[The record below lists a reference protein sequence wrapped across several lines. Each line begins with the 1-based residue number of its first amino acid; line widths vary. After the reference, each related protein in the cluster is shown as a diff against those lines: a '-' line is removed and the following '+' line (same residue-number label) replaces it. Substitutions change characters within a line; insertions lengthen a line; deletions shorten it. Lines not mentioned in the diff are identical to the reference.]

1 MPRRIPGL
9 ASSQGY
15 IFHFFTP
22 GGLALV
28 RDCFITRF
36 RRGAV
41 PVFVGLQKQIDSAA
55 RWGTGKGKCVAHR
68 AALDEDMG
76 AYRVTGTNMGGG
88 RALAPDTGGTDAGTD
103 RARMLEEH
111 EALDLAAD
119 WSDISTGL
127 RKDIG
132 QQLFGQWIKPVQLG
146 SFCKETGTLDLF
158 LPTEF
163 SANWVADRFADRLS
177 LAWKIARPDVRNVRI
192 LVHPGRRALPELRL
206 AESGRRAANDGA
218 PVAQPGDA
226 LGMGGDFAALGSNG
240 IGGSIGLDASLT
252 FTTFV
257 TGTANVLA
265 SNAAQRMAA
274 TETPQF
280 APLYLKAATGQG
292 KTHLLHAVGHA
303 YLAAHPRARIFYCS
317 AERFMV
323 EFVQALRQNQMI
335 EFKGR
340 LRGFD
345 LLLVDDIQFIIGKA
359 SAQEE
364 LLYTID
370 ALLAEGKRLCFA
382 ADRAPQALDG
392 VEQRLLSR
400 LSMGLV
406 ADIQP
411 ADIELRRAILEHR
424 LARFSPSHVPS
435 DVIEF
440 LARTINRNVRELVG
454 GLNKLIA
461 YAQLTGQPVS
471 LALAEDQL
479 TDILSANRRR
489 ITIDEIQR
497 TVCQFYRVD
506 RTEMGSK
513 RRARAVV
520 RPRQVAMY
528 LAKVLTPRS
537 YPEIG
542 RKFGGRDHSTVI
554 HAVRL
559 IEDLRT
565 RDADMDGD
573 VRSLLRQLES

>member
-1 MPRRIPGL
+1 MNESGDI
-9 ASSQGY
+9 
-15 IFHFFTP
+15 
-22 GGLALV
+22 
-28 RDCFITRF
+28 
-36 RRGAV
+36 
-41 PVFVGLQKQIDSAA
+41 SAA
-55 RWGTGKGKCVAHR
+55 AQAPSRTGKPR
-68 AALDEDMG
+68 
-76 AYRVTGTNMGGG
+76 
-88 RALAPDTGGTDAGTD
+88 AGTPATED
-103 RARMLEEH
+103 Q

-119 WSDISTGL
+119 WADISQGL
-127 RKDIG
+127 KKDLG
-132 QQLFGQWIKPVQLG
+132 QQLYSQWIRPIQVG
-146 SFCKETGTLDLF
+146 RFCKETGTLDLF

-163 SANWVADRFADRLS
+163 SANWVSDRFADRLS
-177 LAWKIARPDVRNVRI
+177 LAWKIARAEVRHVRVA
-192 LVHPGRRALPELRL
+192 VHPGRRGLPELRL
-206 AESGRRAANDGA
+206 GRDGAGLRPANDRLGDGRAAGLPGA
-218 PVAQPGDA
+218 EAG
-226 LGMGGDFAALGSNG
+226 LGAEAMGLGA
-240 IGGSIGLDASLT
+240 IGLDPSLT

-257 TGTANVLA
+257 TGAGNVLA
-265 SNAAQRMAA
+265 ANAAQRMAA
-274 TETPQF
+274 IEPPQF
-280 APLYLKAATGQG
+280 SPLYLKGATGQG
-292 KTHLLHAVGHA
+292 KTHLMHAIGHTF
-303 YLAAHPRARIFYCS
+303 LAAHPRARIFYCS

-323 EFVQALRQNQMI
+323 EFVQALRANQTI
-335 EFKGR
+335 EFKSR

-370 ALLAEGKRLCFA
+370 ALLAEGKRLVFA

-411 ADIELRRAILEHR
+411 ADIELRRLILEHR
-424 LARFSPSHVPS
+424 LARFSSPTEVPA

-479 TDILSANRRR
+479 TDILSANRKR

-506 RTEMGSK
+506 RTEMASK

>member
-1 MPRRIPGL
+1 
-9 ASSQGY
+9 
-15 IFHFFTP
+15 
-22 GGLALV
+22 
-28 RDCFITRF
+28 
-36 RRGAV
+36 
-41 PVFVGLQKQIDSAA
+41 
-55 RWGTGKGKCVAHR
+55 
-68 AALDEDMG
+68 
-76 AYRVTGTNMGGG
+76 
-88 RALAPDTGGTDAGTD
+88 
-103 RARMLEEH
+103 
-111 EALDLAAD
+111 
-119 WSDISTGL
+119 
-127 RKDIG
+127 
-132 QQLFGQWIKPVQLG
+132 
-146 SFCKETGTLDLF
+146 
-158 LPTEF
+158 
-163 SANWVADRFADRLS
+163 
-177 LAWKIARPDVRNVRI
+177 
-192 LVHPGRRALPELRL
+192 
-206 AESGRRAANDGA
+206 
-218 PVAQPGDA
+218 AQPGDA
-226 LGMGGDFAALGSNG
+226 LGMGAAELGSLG
-240 IGGSIGLDASLT
+240 QGPIGLDPSLT
-252 FTTFV
+252 FASFV
-257 TGTANVLA
+257 TGSANVLA

-274 TETPQF
+274 PETPQF

-292 KTHLLHAVGHA
+292 KTHLLHAIGHA
-303 YLAAHPRARIFYCS
+303 YLANHQRARIFYCS
-317 AERFMV
+317 AERFMD
-323 EFVQALRQNQMI
+323 EFVQALRQNQTI
-335 EFKGR
+335 EFKAR

-370 ALLAEGKRLCFA
+370 ALLAEGTRLVFS

-411 ADIELRRAILEHR
+411 ADIELRRSILEHR
-424 LARFSPSHVPS
+424 LQRFSPSHVPG
-435 DVIEF
+435 DVVEF

-461 YAQLTGQPVS
+461 YAQLTGQAVS
-471 LALAEDQL
+471 LQLAEEQL

-489 ITIDEIQR
+489 ITIDASQR
-497 TVCQFYRVD
+497 PVCQFYRVD
-506 RTEMGSK
+506 RTEMASK

>member
-1 MPRRIPGL
+1 M
-9 ASSQGY
+9 S
-15 IFHFFTP
+15 
-22 GGLALV
+22 
-28 RDCFITRF
+28 
-36 RRGAV
+36 
-41 PVFVGLQKQIDSAA
+41 
-55 RWGTGKGKCVAHR
+55 
-68 AALDEDMG
+68 EDQ
-76 AYRVTGTNMGGG
+76 
-88 RALAPDTGGTDAGTD
+88 
-103 RARMLEEH
+103 
-111 EALDLAAD
+111 EAMDLAAD
-119 WSDISTGL
+119 WADISQGL
-127 RKDIG
+127 RKDLG
-132 QQLFGQWIKPVQLG
+132 HQLHSQWIKPIQLG
-146 SFCKETGTLDLF
+146 TMDKETGTLDLF

-163 SANWVADRFADRLS
+163 SANWVNDRFADRLA
-177 LAWKIARPDVRNVRI
+177 LAWKIARSEVRKVRI
-192 LVHPGRRALPELRL
+192 SVHPGRRQLGDVPLGGFDNF
-206 AESGRRAANDGA
+206 GRTHANDVIEPGA
-218 PVAQPGDA
+218 MT
-226 LGMGGDFAALGSNG
+226 LAAGT
-240 IGGSIGLDASLT
+240 IGERGFTASVGLDPSLT
-252 FTTFV
+252 FAAFV
-257 TGTANVLA
+257 TGTTNVLA
-265 SNAAQRMAA
+265 FNAAERMAKV
-274 TETPQF
+274 EQPQF
-280 APLYLKAATGQG
+280 SPLYLKAATGQG
-292 KTHLLHAVGHA
+292 KTHLLHAIGHA

-323 EFVQALRQNQMI
+323 EFVQALRQNEMI
-335 EFKGR
+335 EFKAR

-370 ALLAEGKRLCFA
+370 ALLAEGKRLVFA

-406 ADIQP
+406 ADILP
-411 ADIELRRAILEHR
+411 ADIELRRSILESK
-424 LARFSPSHVPS
+424 LTRFAPLEVPA

-461 YAQLTGQPVS
+461 YAQLTGQEVS
-471 LALAEDQL
+471 LQLAEEQL

-506 RTEMGSK
+506 RSEMSSK

-559 IEDLRT
+559 IEDLRK

>member
-1 MPRRIPGL
+1 M
-9 ASSQGY
+9 ASDGAQGARA
-15 IFHFFTP
+15 
-22 GGLALV
+22 GNGMV
-28 RDCFITRF
+28 Q
-36 RRGAV
+36 RGK
-41 PVFVGLQKQIDSAA
+41 FEMQ
-55 RWGTGKGKCVAHR
+55 
-68 AALDEDMG
+68 EDQ
-76 AYRVTGTNMGGG
+76 
-88 RALAPDTGGTDAGTD
+88 
-103 RARMLEEH
+103 
-111 EALDLAAD
+111 EAIDLAAD
-119 WSDISTGL
+119 WSDISQGL
-127 RKDIG
+127 RKDLG
-132 QQLFGQWIKPVQLG
+132 QQLFGQWIKPIQLG
-146 SFCKETGTLDLF
+146 TFCKETGTLDLF

-177 LAWKIARPDVRNVRI
+177 LAWKIARPDVRHVRVS
-192 LVHPGRRALPELRL
+192 VHPGRRQMPDLRL
-206 AESGRRAANDGA
+206 GGANGSRNPANDRSGMQRDGSMLVCGGEELGQLGQA
-218 PVAQPGDA
+218 P
-226 LGMGGDFAALGSNG
+226 
-240 IGGSIGLDASLT
+240 IGLDPSLT
-252 FTTFV
+252 FTSFV
-257 TGTANVLA
+257 TGASNILA

-274 TETPQF
+274 IEKPQF

-292 KTHLLHAVGHA
+292 KTHLLHAIGHT
-303 YLAAHPRARIFYCS
+303 YLAAHPRSRIFYCS

-323 EFVQALRQNQMI
+323 EFVQALRQNQTI
-335 EFKGR
+335 EFKTR

-359 SAQEE
+359 AAQEE

-370 ALLAEGKRLCFA
+370 ALLAEGKRLVFA

-411 ADIELRRAILEHR
+411 ADIDLRRSILEHR
-424 LARFSPSHVPS
+424 LARFSPTQVPA

-440 LARTINRNVRELVG
+440 LARTINRNIRELVG

-461 YAQLTGQPVS
+461 YAQLTGQAVS
-471 LALAEDQL
+471 LQLAEEQL

-506 RTEMGSK
+506 RTEMSSK

>member
-1 MPRRIPGL
+1 MI
-9 ASSQGY
+9 
-15 IFHFFTP
+15 
-22 GGLALV
+22 
-28 RDCFITRF
+28 
-36 RRGAV
+36 
-41 PVFVGLQKQIDSAA
+41 
-55 RWGTGKGKCVAHR
+55 
-68 AALDEDMG
+68 
-76 AYRVTGTNMGGG
+76 
-88 RALAPDTGGTDAGTD
+88 
-103 RARMLEEH
+103 EEQ

-119 WSDISTGL
+119 WADISRGL
-127 RKDIG
+127 RKDLG
-132 QQLFGQWIKPVQLG
+132 NQLYSQWIKPIQLG
-146 SFCKETGTLDLF
+146 SLCKQSGTLDLY
-158 LPTEF
+158 LPNEF
-163 SANWVADRFADRLS
+163 SANWVSDRFADRLS
-177 LAWKIARPDVRNVRI
+177 LAWKIARPDIRNVQI
-192 LVHPGRRALPELRL
+192 SVMPGRRAMPGLRL
-206 AESGRRAANDGA
+206 GRDEGRRAANDGA
-218 PVAQPGDA
+218 PLSQPGDA
-226 LGMGGDFAALGSNG
+226 LGMGAAELGSLG
-240 IGGSIGLDASLT
+240 QGPVGLDPSLT
-252 FTTFV
+252 FASFV
-257 TGTANVLA
+257 TGSANILA

-292 KTHLLHAVGHA
+292 KTHLLHAIGHA
-303 YLAAHPRARIFYCS
+303 YLANHQRARIFYCS

-323 EFVQALRQNQMI
+323 EFVQALRQNQTI
-335 EFKGR
+335 EFKAR

-370 ALLAEGKRLCFA
+370 ALLAEGKRLVFA

-411 ADIELRRAILEHR
+411 ADIELRRSILEHR
-424 LARFSPSHVPS
+424 LQRFSPSHVPG
-435 DVIEF
+435 DVVEF

-461 YAQLTGQPVS
+461 YAQLTGQAVS
-471 LALAEDQL
+471 LQLAEEQL

-506 RTEMGSK
+506 RTEMASK

-559 IEDLRT
+559 IEDLRA

>member
-1 MPRRIPGL
+1 M
-9 ASSQGY
+9 
-15 IFHFFTP
+15 
-22 GGLALV
+22 
-28 RDCFITRF
+28 
-36 RRGAV
+36 
-41 PVFVGLQKQIDSAA
+41 
-55 RWGTGKGKCVAHR
+55 
-68 AALDEDMG
+68 
-76 AYRVTGTNMGGG
+76 
-88 RALAPDTGGTDAGTD
+88 
-103 RARMLEEH
+103 EENQ

-119 WSDISTGL
+119 WADISQGL
-127 RKDIG
+127 RKDLG
-132 QQLFGQWIKPVQLG
+132 QQLHSQWIKPIQLG
-146 SFCKETGTLDLF
+146 TFCKDTGTLDLF

-192 LVHPGRRALPELRL
+192 SVHPVRRQLPELRL
-206 AESGRRAANDGA
+206 GNGGGPRHAANDGA
-218 PVAQPGDA
+218 PANGDA
-226 LGMGGDFAALGSNG
+226 SALSMGAEFATLGQGT
-240 IGGSIGLDASLT
+240 IGLDPSLT
-252 FTTFV
+252 FATFV
-257 TGTANVLA
+257 TGAANVLA
-265 SNAAQRMAA
+265 CNAAQRMAA
-274 TETPQF
+274 IEAPQF
-280 APLYLKAATGQG
+280 SPLYLKAATGQG
-292 KTHLLHAVGHA
+292 KTHLLHAIGHA
-303 YLAAHPRARIFYCS
+303 YLATHARARIFYCS
-317 AERFMV
+317 AERFMI

-335 EFKGR
+335 EFKAR

-370 ALLAEGKRLCFA
+370 ALLAEGKRLVFA

-411 ADIELRRAILEHR
+411 ADIELRRSILEHR
-424 LARFSPSHVPS
+424 LARFAPADVPA

-461 YAQLTGQPVS
+461 YAQLTGQAVS
-471 LALAEDQL
+471 LQLAEEQL

-506 RTEMGSK
+506 RQEMSSK

-559 IEDLRT
+559 IEELRT
-565 RDADMDGD
+565 RDSDMDGD

>member
-1 MPRRIPGL
+1 MEE
-9 ASSQGY
+9 QE
-15 IFHFFTP
+15 
-22 GGLALV
+22 
-28 RDCFITRF
+28 
-36 RRGAV
+36 AV
-41 PVFVGLQKQIDSAA
+41 
-55 RWGTGKGKCVAHR
+55 
-68 AALDEDMG
+68 
-76 AYRVTGTNMGGG
+76 
-88 RALAPDTGGTDAGTD
+88 
-103 RARMLEEH
+103 
-111 EALDLAAD
+111 DLAAD
-119 WSDISTGL
+119 WADISQGL
-127 RKDIG
+127 RKDLG
-132 QQLFGQWIKPVQLG
+132 HQLFSQWIRPIQVG
-146 SFCKETGTLDLF
+146 SFCKDTGTLHLF

-163 SANWVADRFADRLS
+163 SANWVQDRFHDRLS
-177 LAWKIARPDVRNVRI
+177 LAWKIARSEVRNVKI
-192 LVHPGRRALPELRL
+192 GVHPGRRKL
-206 AESGRRAANDGA
+206 ADLDFRGEDGFGHRAANDGA
-218 PVAQPGDA
+218 LA
-226 LGMGGDFAALGSNG
+226 GGRAME
-240 IGGSIGLDASLT
+240 SIGDDGFTSSVGLDPSLT
-252 FTTFV
+252 FAAFV
-257 TGTANVLA
+257 TGTTNVLA
-265 SNAAQRMAA
+265 KNAAERMAQA
-274 TETPQF
+274 EKPQF
-280 APLYLKAATGQG
+280 SPLYLKAATGQG
-292 KTHLLHAVGHA
+292 KTHLLHAIGHA
-303 YLAAHPRARIFYCS
+303 YLQAHPRARIFYCS

-323 EFVQALRQNQMI
+323 EFVSALKSNEMI
-335 EFKGR
+335 EFKAR

-370 ALLAEGKRLCFA
+370 ALLAEGKRLVFA

-392 VEQRLLSR
+392 VEPRLLSR

-406 ADIQP
+406 ADIQS
-411 ADIELRRAILEHR
+411 ADIELRRQILQSK
-424 LARFSPSHVPS
+424 LVRFAPLDVPS

-461 YAQLTGQPVS
+461 YAQLTGQDVS
-471 LALAEDQL
+471 LQLAEEQL

-497 TVCQFYRVD
+497 TVCQFYRID
-506 RTEMGSK
+506 RAEMSSK

-559 IEDLRT
+559 IEDLRQ
-565 RDADMDGD
+565 RDSDMDGD

>member
-1 MPRRIPGL
+1 VT
-9 ASSQGY
+9 SSSSGQNAGNA
-15 IFHFFTP
+15 
-22 GGLALV
+22 GKKSKVV
-28 RDCFITRF
+28 RVEMEEDQE
-36 RRGAV
+36 AV
-41 PVFVGLQKQIDSAA
+41 
-55 RWGTGKGKCVAHR
+55 
-68 AALDEDMG
+68 
-76 AYRVTGTNMGGG
+76 N
-88 RALAPDTGGTDAGTD
+88 
-103 RARMLEEH
+103 
-111 EALDLAAD
+111 LAAD
-119 WSDISTGL
+119 WADISQGL
-127 RKDIG
+127 RKDLG
-132 QQLFGQWIKPVQLG
+132 QQVHSQWIRPVQPG
-146 SFCKETGTLDLF
+146 NYCKETGTLDLY

-177 LAWKIARPDVRNVRI
+177 LAWKIARPDVRHVRI

-206 AESGRRAANDGA
+206 GGGGRPSRMPANDSTLGA
-218 PVAQPGDA
+218 GDA
-226 LGMGGDFAALGSNG
+226 LAADTFAAFGQ
-240 IGGSIGLDASLT
+240 GSIGIDASQT
-252 FTTFV
+252 FSTFV
-257 TGTANVLA
+257 TGTSNVLA
-265 SNAAQRMAA
+265 LNAAQRMAA
-274 TETPQF
+274 PEKPQF
-280 APLYLKAATGQG
+280 SPLYLKGSTGQG
-292 KTHLLHAVGHA
+292 KTHLLHAVGHS
-303 YLAAHPRARIFYCS
+303 YLANHPQARIFYCS
-317 AERFMV
+317 AEKFMV

-335 EFKGR
+335 EFKSR
-340 LRGFD
+340 LRSFD

-370 ALLAEGKRLCFA
+370 ALLAEGKRLVFA

-392 VEQRLLSR
+392 VEPRLLSR

-411 ADIELRRAILEHR
+411 ADIELRRSILESR
-424 LARFSPSHVPS
+424 LTRISTVEVPP

-440 LARTINRNVRELVG
+440 LARTINRNIRELVG
-454 GLNKLIA
+454 GLTKVIA
-461 YAQLTGQPVS
+461 YAQLTNQVVS
-471 LALAEDQL
+471 MQLAEEQL

-497 TVCQFYRVD
+497 TVCQFYRID
-506 RTEMGSK
+506 RTEMSSK

-559 IEDLRT
+559 IEELRT

>member
-1 MPRRIPGL
+1 M
-9 ASSQGY
+9 
-15 IFHFFTP
+15 
-22 GGLALV
+22 
-28 RDCFITRF
+28 
-36 RRGAV
+36 
-41 PVFVGLQKQIDSAA
+41 
-55 RWGTGKGKCVAHR
+55 
-68 AALDEDMG
+68 
-76 AYRVTGTNMGGG
+76 
-88 RALAPDTGGTDAGTD
+88 
-103 RARMLEEH
+103 EEQ

-119 WSDISTGL
+119 WADISQGL
-127 RKDIG
+127 RKDLG
-132 QQLFGQWIKPVQLG
+132 HQLYSQWIRPIQVG
-146 SFCKETGTLDLF
+146 RFCKDTGTLHLF

-163 SANWVADRFADRLS
+163 SANWVQDRFADRLS
-177 LAWKIARPDVRNVRI
+177 LAWKIARSEVRNVKI
-192 LVHPGRRALPELRL
+192 GVHPGRRKMADLDLR
-206 AESGRRAANDGA
+206 GDDGFGHRAANDGA
-218 PVAQPGDA
+218 PTGAR
-226 LGMGGDFAALGSNG
+226 GM
-240 IGGSIGLDASLT
+240 GSIGEDGFISSVGLDPMLT
-252 FTTFV
+252 FAAFVPGTT
-257 TGTANVLA
+257 NVLA
-265 SNAAQRMAA
+265 KNAAERMASV
-274 TETPQF
+274 EKPQF
-280 APLYLKAATGQG
+280 SPLYLKAATGQG
-292 KTHLLHAVGHA
+292 KTHLLHAIGHA
-303 YLAAHPRARIFYCS
+303 YLLAHPRARIFYCS

-323 EFVQALRQNQMI
+323 EFVQALKSNEMI
-335 EFKGR
+335 EFKAR
-340 LRGFD
+340 LRAFD

-370 ALLAEGKRLCFA
+370 ALLAEGKRLVFA

-392 VEQRLLSR
+392 VEPRLLSR

-411 ADIELRRAILEHR
+411 ADIELRRAILHSK
-424 LARFSPSHVPS
+424 LTRFAPLDVPE

-461 YAQLTGQPVS
+461 YAQLTGQDVS
-471 LALAEDQL
+471 LQLAEEQL

-497 TVCQFYRVD
+497 TVCQFYRID
-506 RTEMGSK
+506 RSEMSSK

-559 IEDLRT
+559 IEDLRK

-573 VRSLLRQLES
+573 VRSLLRQLET

>member
-1 MPRRIPGL
+1 M
-9 ASSQGY
+9 
-15 IFHFFTP
+15 T
-22 GGLALV
+22 
-28 RDCFITRF
+28 
-36 RRGAV
+36 
-41 PVFVGLQKQIDSAA
+41 
-55 RWGTGKGKCVAHR
+55 
-68 AALDEDMG
+68 EDQ
-76 AYRVTGTNMGGG
+76 
-88 RALAPDTGGTDAGTD
+88 D
-103 RARMLEEH
+103 
-111 EALDLAAD
+111 ALDLAAD
-119 WSDISTGL
+119 WSDISQGL
-127 RKDIG
+127 KKDLG
-132 QQLFGQWIKPVQLG
+132 PQLHAQWIKPIQLG

-177 LAWKIARPDVRNVRI
+177 LAWKIARTEVRQVRI
-192 LVHPGRRALPELRL
+192 TVHPRRRALPELR
-206 AESGRRAANDGA
+206 
-218 PVAQPGDA
+218 VAGDSVS
-226 LGMGGDFAALGSNG
+226 LQGSHLQSRMPTTPA
-240 IGGSIGLDASLT
+240 IADAIISGLDPSLT
-252 FTTFV
+252 FAEFV
-257 TGTANVLA
+257 SGTANVLA
-265 SNAAQRMAA
+265 LNAAQRMAA
-274 TETPQF
+274 LETPQF
-280 APLYLKAATGQG
+280 SPLYLKASTGQG
-292 KTHLLHAVGHA
+292 KTHLLHAIGHA
-303 YLAAHPRARIFYCS
+303 YAANRPGARIFYCS
-317 AERFMV
+317 AERFMI
-323 EFVQALRQNQMI
+323 EFVQAMRSNEMI
-335 EFKGR
+335 EFKSR

-359 SAQEE
+359 STQEE
-364 LLYTID
+364 FLHTID
-370 ALLAEGKRLCFA
+370 ALLSAGKRLVVA

-406 ADIQP
+406 ADMQP
-411 ADIELRRAILEHR
+411 ADIELRRKILEHR
-424 LARFSPSHVPS
+424 LARFSSTNVPS

-440 LARTINRNVRELVG
+440 LSRTINRNVRELVG

-461 YAQLTGQPVS
+461 FAQLTGQPVS
-471 LALAEDQL
+471 LQLAEEQL

-506 RTEMGSK
+506 RTEMASK

-559 IEDLRT
+559 IEELRT

-573 VRSLLRQLES
+573 VRSLLRQLED

>member
-1 MPRRIPGL
+1 MTVSSDGGERI
-9 ASSQGY
+9 A
-15 IFHFFTP
+15 T
-22 GGLALV
+22 
-28 RDCFITRF
+28 
-36 RRGAV
+36 V
-41 PVFVGLQKQIDSAA
+41 PSKGQKGVTQMN
-55 RWGTGKGKCVAHR
+55 
-68 AALDEDMG
+68 ED
-76 AYRVTGTNMGGG
+76 
-88 RALAPDTGGTDAGTD
+88 
-103 RARMLEEH
+103 H
-111 EALDLAAD
+111 EAINFAAD
-119 WSDISTGL
+119 WADISQGL
-127 RKDIG
+127 RKDLG
-132 QQLFGQWIKPVQLG
+132 QQLHTQWIKPIALG
-146 SFCKETGTLDLF
+146 GFCNETGTLDLF

-177 LAWKIARPDVRNVRI
+177 LAWKIARPDVRTVRVS
-192 LVHPGRRALPELRL
+192 VHPGRRQLPELRL
-206 AESGRRAANDGA
+206 NGNAGPRHAAND
-218 PVAQPGDA
+218 
-226 LGMGGDFAALGSNG
+226 LGREGSMLDCGGELSTLGQAT
-240 IGGSIGLDASLT
+240 IGLDPSLT
-252 FTTFV
+252 FASFV
-257 TGTANVLA
+257 SGA
-265 SNAAQRMAA
+265 SNILALNAAVRMAA
-274 TETPQF
+274 PEKPQF

-292 KTHLLHAVGHA
+292 KTHLLHAIGHA
-303 YLAAHPRARIFYCS
+303 YLAAHPRTRIFYCS

-335 EFKGR
+335 EFKSR

-370 ALLAEGKRLCFA
+370 ALLAEGKRLVFA

-411 ADIELRRAILEHR
+411 ADIDLRRSILEHR
-424 LARFSPSHVPS
+424 LARFSPADVPA

-440 LARTINRNVRELVG
+440 LARTINRNIRELVG

-461 YAQLTGQPVS
+461 YAQLTGQAVS
-471 LALAEDQL
+471 LQLAEEQL

-506 RTEMGSK
+506 RTEMSSK

-573 VRSLLRQLES
+573 VRSLLRQLEN

>member
-1 MPRRIPGL
+1 
-9 ASSQGY
+9 
-15 IFHFFTP
+15 
-22 GGLALV
+22 
-28 RDCFITRF
+28 
-36 RRGAV
+36 
-41 PVFVGLQKQIDSAA
+41 
-55 RWGTGKGKCVAHR
+55 
-68 AALDEDMG
+68 MG
-76 AYRVTGTNMGGG
+76 
-88 RALAPDTGGTDAGTD
+88 
-103 RARMLEEH
+103 
-111 EALDLAAD
+111 LAAD
-119 WSDISTGL
+119 WADISQGL
-127 RKDIG
+127 RKDLG
-132 QQLFGQWIKPVQLG
+132 QQLHSQWIKPIQLG

-177 LAWKIARPDVRNVRI
+177 LAWKIARSEVRHVRI
-192 LVHPGRRALPELRL
+192 SVHPARRQMPDLRMAGAGRRP
-206 AESGRRAANDGA
+206 ANDGA
-218 PVAQPGDA
+218 PSAPISQPA
-226 LGMGGDFAALGSNG
+226 PLNLAGGDLGSG
-240 IGGSIGLDASLT
+240 EFSMLGQPAVGLDPSLT
-252 FTTFV
+252 FASFV

-265 SNAAQRMAA
+265 CNAAQRMTAI
-274 TETPQF
+274 EKPQF
-280 APLYLKAATGQG
+280 SPLYLKAATGQG
-292 KTHLLHAVGHA
+292 KTHLLHAIGHA
-303 YLAAHPRARIFYCS
+303 FLLNHPRGRIFYCS

-335 EFKGR
+335 EFKAR

-345 LLLVDDIQFIIGKA
+345 LLMVDDIQFIIGKA

-370 ALLAEGKRLCFA
+370 ALLNEGKRLVFA

-411 ADIELRRAILEHR
+411 ADIELRRKILEHR
-424 LARFSPSHVPS
+424 LARFAPTAVPD

-440 LARTINRNVRELVG
+440 LARTINRNIRELVG

-461 YAQLTGQPVS
+461 YAQLTGQSVS
-471 LALAEDQL
+471 LQLAEEQL

-506 RTEMGSK
+506 RTEMASK

-559 IEDLRT
+559 IEDLRA

-573 VRSLLRQLES
+573 VRTLLRQLED

>member
-1 MPRRIPGL
+1 M
-9 ASSQGY
+9 
-15 IFHFFTP
+15 
-22 GGLALV
+22 
-28 RDCFITRF
+28 
-36 RRGAV
+36 
-41 PVFVGLQKQIDSAA
+41 
-55 RWGTGKGKCVAHR
+55 
-68 AALDEDMG
+68 
-76 AYRVTGTNMGGG
+76 G
-88 RALAPDTGGTDAGTD
+88 RAVSDV
-103 RARMLEEH
+103 LEDQ
-111 EALDLAAD
+111 EAADLAAD
-119 WSDISTGL
+119 WSDISQGL
-127 RKDIG
+127 RKDLG
-132 QQLFGQWIKPVQLG
+132 QQLHTQWIRPIQLG

-177 LAWKIARPDVRNVRI
+177 LAWKIARQEVRNVRI
-192 LVHPGRRALPELRL
+192 SVHPRRRALPELKLNGEGLRPGPML
-206 AESGRRAANDGA
+206 TSASALVA
-218 PVAQPGDA
+218 P
-226 LGMGGDFAALGSNG
+226 G
-240 IGGSIGLDASLT
+240 IADSLSAGLDPSLT
-252 FTTFV
+252 FTEFV

-265 SNAAQRMAA
+265 CNAAQRMAA
-274 TETPQF
+274 EATPQF
-280 APLYLKAATGQG
+280 SPLYLKASTGQG
-292 KTHLLHAVGHA
+292 KTHLLHAIGHA
-303 YLAAHPRARIFYCS
+303 FAASRPGARIFYCS
-317 AERFMV
+317 AERFMI
-323 EFVQALRQNQMI
+323 EFVQAMRANEML
-335 EFKGR
+335 EFKAR

-345 LLLVDDIQFIIGKA
+345 LLLVDDIQFIIGK
-359 SAQEE
+359 SSTQEE
-364 LLYTID
+364 LLHTID
-370 ALLAEGKRLCFA
+370 ALLTAGKRLVVA

-406 ADIQP
+406 ADISP
-411 ADIELRRAILEHR
+411 ADIELRRKILEHR
-424 LARFSPSHVPS
+424 LKRFAPESAQAQVPG

-461 YAQLTGQPVS
+461 YAQLTGQTVC
-471 LALAEDQL
+471 LQLAEEQL

-506 RTEMGSK
+506 RTEMSSK

-559 IEDLRT
+559 IEDLRK

>member
-1 MPRRIPGL
+1 M
-9 ASSQGY
+9 
-15 IFHFFTP
+15 
-22 GGLALV
+22 
-28 RDCFITRF
+28 
-36 RRGAV
+36 
-41 PVFVGLQKQIDSAA
+41 
-55 RWGTGKGKCVAHR
+55 
-68 AALDEDMG
+68 
-76 AYRVTGTNMGGG
+76 
-88 RALAPDTGGTDAGTD
+88 
-103 RARMLEEH
+103 EEQ

-119 WSDISTGL
+119 WADISRGL
-127 RKDIG
+127 RKDLG
-132 QQLFGQWIKPVQLG
+132 HQLYSQWIKPIQLG
-146 SFCKETGTLDLF
+146 SLCKQSGTLDLY
-158 LPTEF
+158 LPNEF

-177 LAWKIARPDVRNVRI
+177 LAWKIARPDIRNVQI
-192 LVHPGRRALPELRL
+192 SVMPGRRAMPGLRL
-206 AESGRRAANDGA
+206 GREDGRRAANDGA
-218 PVAQPGDA
+218 VLAQPGDA
-226 LGMGGDFAALGSNG
+226 LGMGAAELGALGQG
-240 IGGSIGLDASLT
+240 PIGLDPSLT
-252 FTTFV
+252 FASFV
-257 TGTANVLA
+257 TGAANILA

-292 KTHLLHAVGHA
+292 KTHLLHAIGHA
-303 YLAAHPRARIFYCS
+303 YLANHQRARIFYCS

-323 EFVQALRQNQMI
+323 EFVQALRQNQTI
-335 EFKGR
+335 EFKAR

-370 ALLAEGKRLCFA
+370 ALLAEGKRLVFA

-411 ADIELRRAILEHR
+411 ADIELRRSILEHR
-424 LARFSPSHVPS
+424 LQRFSPSHVPG
-435 DVIEF
+435 DVVEF

-461 YAQLTGQPVS
+461 YAQLTGQAVS
-471 LALAEDQL
+471 LQLAEEQL

-506 RTEMGSK
+506 RTEMASK

-559 IEDLRT
+559 IEDLRA

>member
-1 MPRRIPGL
+1 M
-9 ASSQGY
+9 S
-15 IFHFFTP
+15 
-22 GGLALV
+22 
-28 RDCFITRF
+28 
-36 RRGAV
+36 
-41 PVFVGLQKQIDSAA
+41 
-55 RWGTGKGKCVAHR
+55 
-68 AALDEDMG
+68 ED
-76 AYRVTGTNMGGG
+76 ATE
-88 RALAPDTGGTDAGTD
+88 DQ
-103 RARMLEEH
+103 

-119 WSDISTGL
+119 WADISQGL
-127 RKDIG
+127 RKDLG
-132 QQLFGQWIKPVQLG
+132 HQLHSQWIKPIQLG
-146 SFCKETGTLDLF
+146 NFEKDEGTLKLY

-163 SANWVADRFADRLS
+163 AANWVRDRFADRLS
-177 LAWKIARPDVRNVRI
+177 LAWKIARGEVRNVEI
-192 LVHPGRRALPELRL
+192 SVHPGRRQMADIPLGGQ
-206 AESGRRAANDGA
+206 SGFGLAANDGDISA
-218 PVAQPGDA
+218 SA
-226 LGMGGDFAALGSNG
+226 MAAASIGSQG
-240 IGGSIGLDASLT
+240 FTSSIGLDPSLT
-252 FTTFV
+252 FAAFV

-265 SNAAQRMAA
+265 FNAAERMAKV
-274 TETPQF
+274 EVPQF
-280 APLYLKAATGQG
+280 SPLYLKAGTGQG
-292 KTHLLHAVGHA
+292 KTHLLHAIGHA
-303 YLAAHPRARIFYCS
+303 YLQAHPRARIFYCS
-317 AERFMV
+317 AERFMI
-323 EFVQALRQNQMI
+323 EFVQALRQNEMM
-335 EFKGR
+335 EFKAR

-345 LLLVDDIQFIIGKA
+345 LLLVDDLQFIIGKA

-370 ALLAEGKRLCFA
+370 ALLAEGKRLVFA

-392 VEQRLLSR
+392 VEPRLLSR

-411 ADIELRRAILEHR
+411 ADIELRRSILESKLTKFAP
-424 LARFSPSHVPS
+424 LAVPD
-435 DVIEF
+435 DVIDF
-440 LARTINRNVRELVG
+440 LARTITRNVRELVG

-461 YAQLTGQPVS
+461 YAQLTGQEVS

-479 TDILSANRRR
+479 TDILSANRKR

-506 RTEMGSK
+506 RSEMSSK

-559 IEDLRT
+559 IEDLRK

>member
-1 MPRRIPGL
+1 MIRMGPHAGRSFSVRRE
-9 ASSQGY
+9 AV
-15 IFHFFTP
+15 
-22 GGLALV
+22 GG
-28 RDCFITRF
+28 
-36 RRGAV
+36 
-41 PVFVGLQKQIDSAA
+41 
-55 RWGTGKGKCVAHR
+55 
-68 AALDEDMG
+68 EM
-76 AYRVTGTNMGGG
+76 
-88 RALAPDTGGTDAGTD
+88 
-103 RARMLEEH
+103 EEQ

-119 WSDISTGL
+119 WSDIVQGL
-127 RKDIG
+127 RKDLG
-132 QQLFGQWIKPVQLG
+132 HQLFSQWIRPIQLG
-146 SFCKETGTLDLF
+146 NFCKDTGTLNLY

-163 SANWVADRFADRLS
+163 SANWVQDRFLDRLS
-177 LAWKIARPDVRNVRI
+177 LAWKIARSEVKNVRI
-192 LVHPGRRALPELRL
+192 MVHPGRRKIADLPL
-206 AESGRRAANDGA
+206 SNDDGFGHRAAY
-218 PVAQPGDA
+218 DA
-226 LGMGGDFAALGSNG
+226 VLAME
-240 IGGSIGLDASLT
+240 SIGEDGFTSSVGLDPSLT
-252 FTTFV
+252 FAAFVAGTT
-257 TGTANVLA
+257 NVLA
-265 SNAAQRMAA
+265 KNAAERMAQA
-274 TETPQF
+274 EKPQF
-280 APLYLKAATGQG
+280 SPLYLKAATGQG
-292 KTHLLHAVGHA
+292 KTHLLHAIGHS
-303 YLAAHPRARIFYCS
+303 YLQAHPRARIFYCS

-323 EFVQALRQNQMI
+323 EFVQALKSNEMI
-335 EFKGR
+335 EFKAR

-370 ALLAEGKRLCFA
+370 ALLAEGKRLVFA
-382 ADRAPQALDG
+382 ADRAPQSLDG
-392 VEQRLLSR
+392 VEPRLRSR

-411 ADIELRRAILEHR
+411 ADIELRRTILHSK
-424 LARFSPSHVPS
+424 LTRFAPLNVPE

-461 YAQLTGQPVS
+461 YAQLTGQEVS
-471 LALAEDQL
+471 LQLAEEQL
-479 TDILSANRRR
+479 TDILSANRKR

-506 RTEMGSK
+506 RSEMSSK

-559 IEDLRT
+559 IEDLRK

>member
-1 MPRRIPGL
+1 MATKNSGSG
-9 ASSQGY
+9 ASGRKSGKKDVED
-15 IFHFFTP
+15 IE
-22 GGLALV
+22 
-28 RDCFITRF
+28 
-36 RRGAV
+36 AV
-41 PVFVGLQKQIDSAA
+41 
-55 RWGTGKGKCVAHR
+55 
-68 AALDEDMG
+68 
-76 AYRVTGTNMGGG
+76 N
-88 RALAPDTGGTDAGTD
+88 
-103 RARMLEEH
+103 
-111 EALDLAAD
+111 LAAD
-119 WSDISTGL
+119 WADISQGL
-127 RKDIG
+127 RKDLG
-132 QQLFGQWIKPVQLG
+132 HQLHSQWIKPIQVG
-146 SFCKETGTLDLF
+146 GFCKDTGTLDLF

-163 SANWVADRFADRLS
+163 SANWVQDRFADRLS
-177 LAWKIARPDVRNVRI
+177 LAWKIAKNDIRNVRI
-192 LVHPGRRALPELRL
+192 QVHPGRRKVPDISLHGDGPRP
-206 AESGRRAANDGA
+206 ANDGDSSMIA
-218 PVAQPGDA
+218 VAAGT
-226 LGMGGDFAALGSNG
+226 
-240 IGGSIGLDASLT
+240 IGEQGFTSSVGLDPSLT
-252 FTTFV
+252 FAAFV
-257 TGTANVLA
+257 TGETNILGC
-265 SNAAQRMAA
+265 NAAQRMAA

-280 APLYLKAATGQG
+280 SPLYLKAATGQG
-292 KTHLLHAVGHA
+292 KTHLMHAIGHA
-303 YLAAHPRARIFYCS
+303 YLAAHPRSRIFYCS

-323 EFVQALRQNQMI
+323 EFVQALKQNQMI
-335 EFKGR
+335 EFKAR
-340 LRGFD
+340 LRSFD

-370 ALLAEGKRLCFA
+370 ALLAEGKRLVFA

-392 VEQRLLSR
+392 VEPRLLSR

-406 ADIQP
+406 ADIAP
-411 ADIELRRAILEHR
+411 ADIELRRKILESK
-424 LARFSPSHVPS
+424 LTRFAPLEVPA

-440 LARTINRNVRELVG
+440 LARTITRNVRELVG

-461 YAQLTGQPVS
+461 YAQLTGQTVS
-471 LALAEDQL
+471 LQLAEEQL

-497 TVCQFYRVD
+497 TVCQFYRID
-506 RTEMGSK
+506 RSEMSSK

-528 LAKVLTPRS
+528 LSKVLTPRS

>member
-1 MPRRIPGL
+1 MPAYGGVRRSRQSGQRSVKIDDF
-9 ASSQGY
+9 A
-15 IFHFFTP
+15 
-22 GGLALV
+22 GGSA
-28 RDCFITRF
+28 
-36 RRGAV
+36 G
-41 PVFVGLQKQIDSAA
+41 SAA
-55 RWGTGKGKCVAHR
+55 INFDRNTTSRKGR
-68 AALDEDMG
+68 DNTMIEDQ
-76 AYRVTGTNMGGG
+76 
-88 RALAPDTGGTDAGTD
+88 
-103 RARMLEEH
+103 

-119 WSDISTGL
+119 WADISQGL
-127 RKDIG
+127 KKDLG
-132 QQLFGQWIKPVQLG
+132 PQLHAQWIKPIQLG
-146 SFCKETGTLDLF
+146 AFCKETGTLDLF

-177 LAWKIARPDVRNVRI
+177 LAWKIARSEVRQVRI
-192 LVHPGRRALPELRL
+192 TVHPRRRSMPELRVG
-206 AESGRRAANDGA
+206 AEA
-218 PVAQPGDA
+218 PVPVRAPATPAMIDTA
-226 LGMGGDFAALGSNG
+226 LS
-240 IGGSIGLDASLT
+240 GLDPSLT
-252 FTTFV
+252 FAEFV
-257 TGTANVLA
+257 SGSANVLA
-265 SNAAQRMAA
+265 VNAAQRMAA
-274 TETPQF
+274 VETPQF
-280 APLYLKAATGQG
+280 SPLYLKGSTGQG
-292 KTHLLHAVGHA
+292 KTHLLHAIGHA
-303 YLAAHPRARIFYCS
+303 FAANKPGARIFYCS
-317 AERFMV
+317 AERFMI
-323 EFVQALRQNQMI
+323 EFVQAMRSNEMI
-335 EFKGR
+335 EFKAR

-345 LLLVDDIQFIIGKA
+345 MLLVDDIQFIIGKA
-359 SAQEE
+359 STQEE
-364 LLYTID
+364 FLHTID
-370 ALLAEGKRLCFA
+370 ALMSAGKRLVVA

-411 ADIELRRAILEHR
+411 ADIELRRKILEHR
-424 LARFSPSHVPS
+424 LNRFGNTQVPA

-471 LALAEDQL
+471 LQLAEEQL

-506 RTEMGSK
+506 RTEMASK

-559 IEDLRT
+559 IEELRT

-573 VRSLLRQLES
+573 VRTLLRQLED

>member
-1 MPRRIPGL
+1 M
-9 ASSQGY
+9 SEDQE
-15 IFHFFTP
+15 
-22 GGLALV
+22 
-28 RDCFITRF
+28 
-36 RRGAV
+36 AV
-41 PVFVGLQKQIDSAA
+41 
-55 RWGTGKGKCVAHR
+55 
-68 AALDEDMG
+68 
-76 AYRVTGTNMGGG
+76 N
-88 RALAPDTGGTDAGTD
+88 
-103 RARMLEEH
+103 
-111 EALDLAAD
+111 LAAD
-119 WSDISTGL
+119 WADISQGL
-127 RKDIG
+127 RKDLG
-132 QQLFGQWIKPVQLG
+132 QQLHSQWIKPIQLG
-146 SFCKETGTLDLF
+146 SFCQETGNLDLY

-177 LAWKIARPDVRNVRI
+177 LAWKIARPDVRHVRVA
-192 LVHPGRRALPELRL
+192 VHPGRRQLPELRL
-206 AESGRRAANDGA
+206 GGNGSARRAANDSS
-218 PVAQPGDA
+218 VMVNDA
-226 LGMGGDFAALGSNG
+226 GMMMLGGDELDTLGQA
-240 IGGSIGLDASLT
+240 SIGLDPSLT
-252 FTTFV
+252 FASFV
-257 TGTANVLA
+257 TGASNILA

-274 TETPQF
+274 PEKPQF

-292 KTHLLHAVGHA
+292 KTHLLHAIGHA
-303 YLAAHPRARIFYCS
+303 YLAAHPRARLFYCS

-335 EFKGR
+335 EFKSR

-370 ALLAEGKRLCFA
+370 ALLAEGKRLVFA

-411 ADIELRRAILEHR
+411 ADIELRRSILEHR
-424 LARFSPSHVPS
+424 LARFSPAQVPA

-440 LARTINRNVRELVG
+440 LARTINRNIRELVG

-461 YAQLTGQPVS
+461 YAQLTGQAVS
-471 LALAEDQL
+471 LQLAEEQL

-506 RTEMGSK
+506 RTEMSSK

>member
-1 MPRRIPGL
+1 MV
-9 ASSQGY
+9 S
-15 IFHFFTP
+15 
-22 GGLALV
+22 
-28 RDCFITRF
+28 
-36 RRGAV
+36 
-41 PVFVGLQKQIDSAA
+41 
-55 RWGTGKGKCVAHR
+55 TGKLDPVA
-68 AALDEDMG
+68 A
-76 AYRVTGTNMGGG
+76 NMGQMKGKSG
-88 RALAPDTGGTDAGTD
+88 M
-103 RARMLEEH
+103 AREAEEQ

-119 WSDISTGL
+119 WADISQGL
-127 RKDIG
+127 RKDLG
-132 QQLFGQWIKPVQLG
+132 QQLHTQWIRPISVG
-146 SFCKETGTLDLF
+146 RFCKETGTLDLY

-177 LAWKIARPDVRNVRI
+177 LAWKIARSEVRHVRV
-192 LVHPGRRALPELRL
+192 LVHPGRRQLPELRL
-206 AESGRRAANDGA
+206 GQAGGQGSGPGVGRRPANDPADGRAMGFA
-218 PVAQPGDA
+218 PAATPADGLDA
-226 LGMGGDFAALGSNG
+226 DP
-240 IGGSIGLDASLT
+240 IGLGSIGLDPSLT
-252 FTTFV
+252 FASFV
-257 TGTANVLA
+257 TGAANVLA
-265 SNAAQRMAA
+265 CNAAQRMAA
-274 TETPQF
+274 LEVPQF
-280 APLYLKAATGQG
+280 SPLYLKAATGQG
-292 KTHLLHAVGHA
+292 KTHLLHAIGHA
-303 YLAAHPRARIFYCS
+303 FLANHPRARIFYCS

-335 EFKGR
+335 EFKSR

-370 ALLAEGKRLCFA
+370 ALLAEGKRLVFA

-392 VEQRLLSR
+392 VEPRLLSR

-406 ADIQP
+406 ADMQP
-411 ADIELRRAILEHR
+411 ADIELRRQILEHR
-424 LARFSPSHVPS
+424 LQRFAAPAQVPA

-461 YAQLTGQPVS
+461 YAQLTGQAISLS
-471 LALAEDQL
+471 LAEEQL
-479 TDILSANRRR
+479 TDILSANRKR

-506 RTEMGSK
+506 RTEMASK